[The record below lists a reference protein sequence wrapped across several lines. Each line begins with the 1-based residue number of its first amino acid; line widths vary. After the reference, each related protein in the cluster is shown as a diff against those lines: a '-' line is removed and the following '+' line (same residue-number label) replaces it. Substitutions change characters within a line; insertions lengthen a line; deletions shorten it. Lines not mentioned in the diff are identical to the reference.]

1 MMLVGMNPESFA
13 AAARIAAIATHR
25 NRKSGAQVTYL
36 REWSGRAEF
45 REGSKLRR
53 MAVDKF
59 SREYEALATEAPPLP
74 APRVLV
80 RPVEYK
86 PREVDEVALARQR
99 LTVHGSRRKDLSKVD
114 RDEMALVA
122 SIGYCTCCG
131 STRNLQV
138 AHAPSGLFGKGMS
151 IKGNGGI
158 LALLCSA
165 DLSTNTLGCHEEI
178 DQHKVPD
185 WSLRYLTAFARTRA
199 AIHDMRNAA

>member
-1 MMLVGMNPESFA
+1 MN
-13 AAARIAAIATHR
+13 IATHQ
-25 NRKSGAQVTYL
+25 NRKSGAQVNWL
-36 REWSGRAEF
+36 REYA
-45 REGSKLRR
+45 GSIEIRDGQKKRWI
-53 MAVDKF
+53 DKAKF
-59 SREYEALATEAPPLP
+59 ERDYEPLATEAPPLP

>member
-1 MMLVGMNPESFA
+1 MT
-13 AAARIAAIATHR
+13 IATHQ

-59 SREYEALATEAPPLP
+59 SREYEALATEAPALP

-99 LTVHGSRRKDLSKVD
+99 LSVHGSRRKDLSKVD

-165 DLSTNTLGCHEEI
+165 DLSTNTLGCHERI
-178 DQHKVPD
+178 DQHIEPD
-185 WSLRYLTAFARTRA
+185 WIVLFEGVCENTRGDSRSRARRYGGF
-199 AIHDMRNAA
+199 

>member
-1 MMLVGMNPESFA
+1 MT
-13 AAARIAAIATHR
+13 IATHQ
-25 NRKSGAQVTYL
+25 NRKSGAQVNWL
-36 REWSGRAEF
+36 REYA
-45 REGSKLRR
+45 GSVEIRDGQKKRWIEK
-53 MAVDKF
+53 AKF
-59 SREYEALATEAPPLP
+59 ERDYEALATEAPPLP
-74 APRVLV
+74 APRILV

-86 PREVDEVALARQR
+86 PREIDETALARQR
-99 LTVHGSRRKDLSKVD
+99 LAVNGSRRKDLSKSD

-138 AHAPSGLFGKGMS
+138 AHAPSGLFGKGMN

-165 DLSTNTLGCHEEI
+165 DLSTNTLGCHEQI

-185 WSLRYLTAFARTRA
+185 WNLRYLTAFARTRA